1 MNKKH
6 LKNAVGLYR
15 KFREADPKRARRVT
29 INLPSALMV
38 MGRVSAIEYET
49 THKGVAHKYRHDFV
63 PGSRP
68 TLAASGA
75 KNGLYLHGG
84 RYHVTDRGIV
94 DLDPNG
100 REVEDQ
106 AGEVITPD

>member
-1 MNKKH
+1 MNRKH

-29 INLPSALMV
+29 VKLPEAVMV
-38 MGRVSAIEYET
+38 MGRVSAVEYET

-68 TLAASGA
+68 LITASSR

-94 DLDPNG
+94 DLDAQG
-100 REVEDQ
+100 REVEDE
-106 AGEVITPD
+106 AGEVIRSD